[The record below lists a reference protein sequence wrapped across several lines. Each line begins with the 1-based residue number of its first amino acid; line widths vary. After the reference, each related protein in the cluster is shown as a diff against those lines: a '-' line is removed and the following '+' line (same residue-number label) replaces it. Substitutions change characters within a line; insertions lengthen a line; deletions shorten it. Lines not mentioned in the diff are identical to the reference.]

1 MAGILSSNADLSKEE
16 GQAAVI
22 RDLER
27 HQLILDSLVNTG
39 DSASNQSTIA
49 STNNQ
54 NTNVG
59 VDGGGVPDG
68 FGIVTIQVCIA
79 GVVKSLDVIARGPY

>member
-1 MAGILSSNADLSKEE
+1 MAGILASNADLSKEE

-49 STNNQ
+49 GTNNQ
-54 NTNVG
+54 DTNVG
-59 VDGGGVPDG
+59 SGIPDG
-68 FGIVTIQVCIA
+68 FSIVTITVCVG
-79 GVVKSLDVIARGPY
+79 GVSKSLDVIGRGPY